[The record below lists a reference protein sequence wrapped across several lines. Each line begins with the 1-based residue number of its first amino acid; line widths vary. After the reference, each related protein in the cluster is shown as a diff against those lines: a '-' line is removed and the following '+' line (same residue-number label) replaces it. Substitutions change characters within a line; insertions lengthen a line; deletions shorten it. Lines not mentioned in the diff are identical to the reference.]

1 MEEIDDIFKAE
12 SKKSAVTIGKF
23 DGVHIGH
30 MKLLNTLMKEK
41 KDLESVVIVTGF
53 DFNDEGNTDQIMSKT
68 ERIKI
73 FKNIGIDKTVL
84 FPLTKEN
91 AEIPAETFVKNIL
104 VEKLNCKLLV
114 VGDNFRFG
122 RDRMGDIPFLSEM
135 SRKYDFKLMVIERE
149 KYENEPVSST
159 RIRSELKQGHLEKAH
174 KMLGRN

>member
-30 MKLLNTLMKEK
+30 MKLLKTLITEK

-53 DFNDEGNTDQIMSKT
+53 DFNNESNTEQIMPQN
-68 ERIKI
+68 ERIGI
-73 FKNIGIDKTVL
+73 FKNIGIDKVVL
-84 FPLTKEN
+84 FPLTRQN

-104 VEKLNCKLLV
+104 VGKLNCKLLV

-122 RDRMGDIPFLSEM
+122 RNREGDIRFLFDLSY
-135 SRKYDFKLMVIERE
+135 KYGFKLMVVERE

-159 RIRSELKQGHLEKAH
+159 RIRSELKKGHIDTAH